1 MHTAY
6 VMEGSFALLV
16 SCLLLRRA
24 FGNGPAGM
32 VMGVKAFIA
41 LWLVCAGFNMRL
53 GVHQSAYSVAEELP
67 IFLGIFAL
75 PAVIAALVWRKL
87 A

>member
-6 VMEGSFALLV
+6 LMEGSFALLV

-24 FGNGPAGM
+24 FGNGSAGM

-41 LWLVCAGFNMRL
+41 LWLVGTGFNMRL
-53 GVHQSAYSVAEELP
+53 GVRQGGYSVAEESP
-67 IFLGIFAL
+67 ILLDTFAL
-75 PAVIAALVWRKL
+75 PAMIAAL